1 MFAFHAFTPLST
13 QRLNALVIM
22 TLYEFVVRF
31 ARVSVNIMRESNM
44 YSTPTAEIWDVFAD
58 YVVGTPNCMALVLS
72 SRVPEAPVK
81 NAIEKS
87 LASFG
92 YPENTWAWATL
103 FPRVGNAGENGSGL
117 ADADADAEPTGA
129 CIDPGVKLDAQAL
142 FMLVEGIDPL
152 CLIAC
157 DSESRDVLQDAYR
170 AEIPLDSPARVFGRR
185 TASFAD
191 LGALLHTDEN
201 KQKAWSILKSLP
213 RL

>member
-1 MFAFHAFTPLST
+1 MFAFRTFAQLSA
-13 QRLNALVIM
+13 RGLNALVIM

-72 SRVPEAPVK
+72 AHVPEAPVR

-103 FPRVGNAGENGSGL
+103 FPRAEGSDGTVANAK
-117 ADADADAEPTGA
+117 P
-129 CIDPGVKLDAQAL
+129 IDSGVKLDAQAL

-157 DSESRDVLQDAYR
+157 DSESRDALQDAFR

-191 LGALLHTDEN
+191 LGALLHTDEG
-201 KQKAWSILKSLP
+201 KQRAWSILKSLP